1 MLANVQ
7 RAFVIQERDTG
18 YFLSP
23 ELLPVRSLARAGR
36 CYSREEAVTTAQMNL
51 QGVDW
56 EVHSF
61 FELDP

>member
-1 MLANVQ
+1 MLANV
-7 RAFVIQERDTG
+7 RRVFVIQEKDTG

-23 ELLPVRSLARAGR
+23 DLVPVRSLARAGR
-36 CYSREEAVTTAQMNL
+36 CYSRDEAITTAQLNL

-56 EVHSF
+56 DIHSF